1 MSPTSRSPKEDLLA
15 LLERGIDL
23 TVDRRNPDTD
33 LPVRESAV
41 LILFGALDAIPADPV
56 STQAITVP
64 SGLSSADGI
73 SNGEPRVPDDLDLLL
88 LRRADRM
95 RHHPGQIAFPGG
107 GVDPEDSGPVA
118 AALREAQ
125 EETGLDPSG
134 VEVLGTLPRIPLPV
148 SNNMVTPVVGWW
160 KRPSEI
166 AAVDT
171 TESAQVF
178 RIPVAEML
186 DPAARY
192 TGVLQ
197 RSRERFASDVFV
209 LSERFGGHTVWGFTG
224 ILIARLFDELGWTR
238 PWDTTREMSIMTGT
252 R

>member
-1 MSPTSRSPKEDLLA
+1 MSPMSRSPKADLLA

-23 TVDRRNPDTD
+23 TIDRSSHDVDQ
-33 LPVRESAV
+33 PVRESAV
-41 LILFGALDAIPADPV
+41 LILFGALDEIPADPL
-56 STQAITVP
+56 STQAITLP
-64 SGLSSADGI
+64 TSGEV

-107 GVDPEDSGPVA
+107 GVDPEDAGPVA
-118 AALREAQ
+118 AALREAR

-148 SNNMVTPVVGWW
+148 SNNVVTPVIGWW
-160 KRPSEI
+160 KRPSEV

-192 TGVLQ
+192 TGVLH
-197 RSRERFASDVFV
+197 RSKERFESDVFV
-209 LSERFGGHTVWGFTG
+209 LGERFGGHTVWGFTG

-238 PWDTTREMSIMTGT
+238 SWDTGREMSIPVNPQT
-252 R
+252 RR